1 MRLAA
6 NILEWMENIE
16 KNSKVSD
23 ENLMLIN
30 LILEFTLILKS
41 WDTLKHKN
49 IEKKK
54 SKISFA
60 SFNVNLLVQKKVN
73 SRRRLEELLST
84 RIFNWMVP

>member
-16 KNSKVSD
+16 KNSKESD

-41 WDTLKHKN
+41 RDTLKHKN
-49 IEKKK
+49 IGKKK
-54 SKISFA
+54 IKDKLSF
-60 SFNVNLLVQKKVN
+60 L
-73 SRRRLEELLST
+73 
-84 RIFNWMVP
+84 

>member
-6 NILEWMENIE
+6 NKLDWMENIE
-16 KNSKVSD
+16 KNSKESD

-41 WDTLKHKN
+41 RDTLKHKN
-49 IEKKK
+49 IGKKK
-54 SKISFA
+54 SKISFP